1 MLSARRSRIACVSE
15 STQWRSST
23 IRQNFYDARF
33 ALGLTPQQKLDLVAF
48 LRTL

>member
-1 MLSARRSRIACVSE
+1 VV
-15 STQWRSST
+15 
-23 IRQNFYDARF
+23 NFYDARF